1 MRVEEVMSEAECCHA
16 GDSIRDAA
24 RLMKEENVGFVPICN
39 ANEEAIGALTDR
51 DIAIRVVADGRSPDE
66 PVETAMTR
74 DVIACRIGD
83 DLKDAERLMRDHRT
97 SRVMICD
104 EGGKLR
110 GVISLQDVAE
120 GESEHAVGETVRDV
134 KSDQPPAMH

>member
-1 MRVEEVMSEAECCHA
+1 MRVEELMSEAECCHE

-39 ANEEAIGALTDR
+39 ANKEPIGALTDR
-51 DIAIRVVADGRSPDE
+51 DIAVRVVADGRSPDE
-66 PVETAMTR
+66 TVETVMTR
-74 DVIACRIGD
+74 DVIGCRIGEE
-83 DLKDAERLMRDHRT
+83 LKDAERLMRDHRT
-97 SRVMICD
+97 SRVMVCD

-110 GVISLQDVAE
+110 GVISLQDIAMS
-120 GESEHAVGETVRDV
+120 ESEHAVGETVQEV